1 MLLITGENMTKFKTA
16 AVQTEQIIKVL
27 AMILI
32 LCFAATSYAQ
42 SPDKVSTYQDENGW
56 KLKVNGEDYFV
67 KGIVWG
73 YTPIGENYAFN
84 LWANTDEQIQKVL
97 DYECNLMKNAGINT
111 IRSFGIIPPKWV
123 TYIFEEH
130 GIMTVVNHL
139 MGRYGYNVGGTWI
152 PQTNYSDKLTR
163 ETLKK
168 DILDLVE
175 QYKNTPGVLMFALGN
190 ESNYGLEWSS
200 FEIEDLPVG
209 EQHKEK
215 AKSLYSLYNE
225 IMKAGKEIDPNH
237 LFTIVNGDIQYID
250 LIVEYCKDLDILGVN
265 SYRGISFT
273 DMWKRVDQELGLPVM
288 LTEFGSDAFNAKDF
302 NEDQA
307 GQAHIIKGN
316 WQEIY
321 NKSYDKGEEGNAIGG
336 CLFEWRDEWWKYKQV
351 ENLEIQDN
359 NASWS
364 NGGYSF
370 DFVQGR
376 NNMNEEW
383 FGICGLN
390 GPNDD
395 RVYEAQ
401 PRMAYYTLSEI
412 WDIDLYS
419 VNKSEMNSKIDNIDM
434 NALNLLGNLTLLQ
447 KEKKKSDAIRLTGGS
462 LRGDMVF
469 NGKSEEVENNGKNG
483 LDFSNGEMLFLD
495 FEFQPFS
502 RLEGNFSLN
511 VLGNV
516 VDKKLEEYYG
526 KRGESY
532 VTVASELNGNG
543 LEVNTTKEVKDYE
556 RLEIYNFKATYS
568 AEKFDFTT
576 FYHVPR
582 FHWGYKGDF
591 YGLMYEATDMEG
603 MDIWNAK
610 APFGFELSG
619 KGVFSDVKVVAGPE
633 IYWGANPKVVTKL
646 PFHFGNYFRLA
657 LIHSEDF
664 ARADAS
670 STATEATSRATRQT
684 SLYLQTDIIPRTK
697 LEIGYLFAGSEK
709 LDEEFYYYE
718 DENVYTDKIDLLD
731 MQGVKAKVTVN
742 VWGGAKLDVG
752 INYAGL
758 VADGGNPLREFDT
771 TMPYSALGNKI
782 EYEAGLLLPV
792 GNFWFLPRG
801 LYRKNLIDSNPN
813 IDAYSNGTTFF
824 PGLTPRNRDK
834 DPFAVLDNRET
845 MSGEFFVTY
854 DPTPASY
861 FYTWD
866 SDKRE
871 DAKFACSIGGNFT
884 RYETVSDANLF
895 FYQAGKTN
903 APFGSGL
910 PAEDVWLAKGKFVM
924 NPNTNLKIIS
934 NLEAGKQQASGNP
947 NGDPAEYYS
956 LDAKFVINKMHYIS
970 GYAKKD
976 AWGPL
981 DWYRQFNITFP
992 YQFMLDYSVLIDNI
1006 LDETISSRLGVRSLF
1021 RSLDENSPGNES
1033 ESVNNDYEFQT
1044 GLYYR
1049 FEF

>member
-1 MLLITGENMTKFKTA
+1 MIKLVITKRTKLIFIFTVFISVFLITNVHASG
-16 AVQTEQIIKVL
+16 
-27 AMILI
+27 
-32 LCFAATSYAQ
+32 
-42 SPDKVSTYQDENGW
+42 PDVVTTYQDDNGW

-84 LWANTDEQIQKVL
+84 LWANTDDQIRKVL
-97 DYECNLMKNAGINT
+97 DYECNLMKKAGINT

-123 TYIFEEH
+123 TYIYENH
-130 GIMTVVNHL
+130 GIMTIINHL
-139 MGRYGYNVGGTWI
+139 MGRYGYNVGGAWI
-152 PQTNYSDKLTR
+152 AQTNYSDKLTR

-168 DILDLVE
+168 DILDLVK
-175 QYKNTPGVLMFALGN
+175 QYKDTPGVLMFALGN

-215 AKSLYSLYNE
+215 AKSLYSLFNE
-225 IMKAGKEIDPNH
+225 IMKEGKEIDQNH
-237 LFTIVNGDIQYID
+237 PFTIVNGDIQYLD
-250 LIVEYCKDLDILGVN
+250 LIVKYCKDMDILGVN

-273 DMWKRVDQELGLPVM
+273 DMWERVYKELGLPVM
-288 LTEFGSDAFNAKDF
+288 LTEFGSDAFNAKEDK
-302 NEDQA
+302 EDQA
-307 GQAHIIKGN
+307 GQAYIIKGN

-321 NKSYDKGEEGNAIGG
+321 NKSYDKGEEGNALGG
-336 CLFEWRDEWWKYKQV
+336 CLFEWRDEWWKYLQV
-351 ENLEIQDN
+351 EDLDIQNDH
-359 NASWS
+359 ASWS

-370 DFVQGR
+370 DYVEGR

-383 FGICGLN
+383 FGICGLG

-395 RVYEAQ
+395 KVYIAR
-401 PRMAYYTLSEI
+401 PRMAYYVMSDI
-412 WDIDLYS
+412 WSIDPYK
-419 VNKSEMNSKIDNIDM
+419 VNKQEMNSEIDAIDM
-434 NALNLLGNLTLLQ
+434 NVMDLMGNLTLLQ
-447 KEKKKSDAIRLTGGS
+447 YDKKKSDAIRLAGGS
-462 LRGDMVF
+462 LRGDLVF

-483 LDFSNGEMLFLD
+483 LDFSNGEMVFLD
-495 FEFQPFS
+495 FTFKPFS
-502 RLEGNFSLN
+502 RLQGNFSMN
-511 VLGNV
+511 ILGNV
-516 VDKKLEEYYG
+516 ADKQLEEYYG

-532 VTVASELNGNG
+532 VTVTSELNENG

-568 AEKFDFTT
+568 TDKFDFTS

-619 KGVFSDVKVVAGPE
+619 KGKYSGAKLVAGPE
-633 IYWGANPKVVTKL
+633 VYWGANPKVIGML
-646 PFHFGNYFRLA
+646 PFHFGRFNFTV
-657 LIHSEDF
+657 IHSEDF

-684 SLYLQTDIIPRTK
+684 SMYMTTKIIPKTK

-718 DENVYTDKIDLLD
+718 DENVYTDKIDLID
-731 MQGVKAKVTVN
+731 TQGAKIKATFDI
-742 VWGGAKLDVG
+742 WGGTKLDLGV
-752 INYAGL
+752 NYAGL

-782 EYEAGLLLPV
+782 EYEAGLLLPI

-813 IDAYSNGTTFF
+813 IEAYSNGPLFF
-824 PGLTPRNRDK
+824 PGLTPRNRDN
-834 DPFAVLDNRET
+834 DPFAVLDNREA
-845 MSGEFFVTY
+845 MSGEFFLTY

-861 FYTWD
+861 FYAWD

-871 DAKFACSIGGNFT
+871 DASFAFSIGGNFT
-884 RYETVSDANLF
+884 RYETETDANLF
-895 FYQAGKTN
+895 YYQEGKTN

-910 PAEDVWLAKGKFVM
+910 PAEDVWLAKGKFIM
-924 NPNTNLKIIS
+924 NPNLNLKIIT
-934 NLEAGKQQASGNP
+934 NIEAGKQQSTGSP
-947 NGDPAEYYS
+947 EGDAAQYYS
-956 LDAKFVINKMHYIS
+956 LDTKFVVNKTHYIS
-970 GYAKKD
+970 AYAKKD
-976 AWGPL
+976 AFGPL

-1006 LDETISSRLGVRSLF
+1006 LDETISSRIGFRSLF
-1021 RSLDENSPGNES
+1021 RSLDENSPGNDGED
-1033 ESVNNDYEFQT
+1033 VNNDYEFQT
-1044 GLYYR
+1044 GMYYR